1 MNRSRF
7 DEMLKER
14 SEELRR
20 SKSMDVQDAVAM
32 LMGKT
37 TSDIVA
43 KPTKKYS
50 KKQKAER
57 AMKLATLKARRDGA
71 NDESIDPT
79 DRIEEIDPIPEVRE
93 ITQIDTI
100 DPLPV
105 PDGFPEGTIMNDDE
119 TLTLPDGRRV
129 RKIQGA
135 DNVQV

>member
-57 AMKLATLKARRDGA
+57 AMKLATLKARRDGTDIVDA
-71 NDESIDPT
+71 A
-79 DRIEEIDPIPEVRE
+79 DRIEEIDPIPEIGE
-93 ITQIDTI
+93 IAQINTI

-105 PDGFPEGTIMNDDE
+105 PDGFPEGTIMNNDA
-119 TLTLPDGRRV
+119 TLTLPDGRMV
-129 RKIQGA
+129 RKIQRVE
-135 DNVQV
+135 DVQV